1 MEAAIQVNGRSL
13 ADYSVD
19 RFYIRYLAKDRRNH
33 LEIWREIH
41 QDVSR
46 QRAEAEYFRR
56 RTDSYCSQEKTVPIE
71 KTALKTAPENTF
83 LGSFRD
89 CVATAWEDADL
100 LYHIPKSRFGDPEYN
115 QTAYRAAQARGALDD
130 LETFF
135 RTLESCVSTAWRKA
149 DHYSHLSKNS
159 YQDSDFVRQT
169 SEVRPQ

>member
-1 MEAAIQVNGRSL
+1 MGTAIQVNGRTL
-13 ADYSVD
+13 VDYSVD
-19 RFYIRYLAKDRRNH
+19 RFYIRYLAKERRNH
-33 LEIWREIH
+33 LEIWREIY

-46 QRAEAEYFRR
+46 QRTEAERYRR
-56 RTDSYCSQEKTVPIE
+56 RIDEIYNQEKTVPIE
-71 KTALKTAPENTF
+71 EIALKTAPENTF

-115 QTAYRAAQARGALDD
+115 QTAYRAAQVRGVLGD
-130 LETFF
+130 LEIFF

-159 YQDSDFVRQT
+159 YQDSDFVRQK